1 MKTELLPALQAYL
14 KGLRPAALTEER
26 RARLQPLVAYAR
38 ERLGQA
44 APLRLHFICT
54 HNSRRSQLAQVWA
67 HTLAHHYHL
76 PLFCFSGGVEVTAF
90 HPQAVAALRRAGFQI
105 PAPPA
110 GHNPPYSV
118 HFALSTPPLTA
129 YSKLY
134 DAPENPTDAFAA
146 VMTCAEAA
154 ENCPFIPGAQ
164 RRISLSYEDPKGAEG
179 SPQQEAVYD
188 DRCRQIATELLF
200 ITQELSAP

>member
-1 MKTELLPALQAYL
+1 VKTALFPALLEYMETLEPGAIS
-14 KGLRPAALTEER
+14 PAR
-26 RARLQPLVAYAR
+26 RAQLEPVVDYVSQRLP
-38 ERLGQA
+38 EEQA
-44 APLRLHFICT
+44 ARLHFICT
-54 HNSRRSQLAQVWA
+54 HNSRRSQLAQVWG
-67 HTLAHHYHL
+67 HTLAHYHHL
-76 PLFCFSGGVEVTAF
+76 PLQCFSGGVEVTAF

-110 GHNPPYSV
+110 GDNPPYLV

-146 VMTCAEAA
+146 IMTCAEAA